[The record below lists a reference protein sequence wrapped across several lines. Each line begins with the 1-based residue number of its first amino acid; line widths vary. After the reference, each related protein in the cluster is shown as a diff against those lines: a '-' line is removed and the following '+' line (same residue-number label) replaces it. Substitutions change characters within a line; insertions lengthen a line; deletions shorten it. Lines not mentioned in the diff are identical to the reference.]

1 MSDYCKSLLDIAA
14 AVKALQE
21 SQNPSKEQYDAV
33 LSEIMTVLLKQ
44 HEEKTRKPPAKRA
57 KTEETVGTSAISK
70 TQLQRIHPK
79 PLKHIVGNL
88 LKSKYVGK
96 EEHDKILK
104 EYTTGDV
111 NLHEQH
117 MPKVEGPK
125 LIRRDFKKMGFSN
138 SIISG
143 MVSYREHLLEN
154 KKKSAIFT
162 TPTPMPGTQPHL

>member
-21 SQNPSKEQYDAV
+21 SPNPTKEQYDAV

-57 KTEETVGTSAISK
+57 KIEETVGTSTIPK

-79 PLKHIVGNL
+79 PLKHIVENL
-88 LKSKYVGK
+88 LKTNYIEK
-96 EEHDKILK
+96 EEHDQILK

-111 NLHEQH
+111 NLNAQH
-117 MPKVEGPK
+117 LPKVEGPK
-125 LIRRDFKKMGFSN
+125 LIRKEFKKMGFCQA
-138 SIISG
+138 IISR
-143 MVSYREHLLEN
+143 MVSYREHLLAN
-154 KKKSAIFT
+154 KNQPAIFT